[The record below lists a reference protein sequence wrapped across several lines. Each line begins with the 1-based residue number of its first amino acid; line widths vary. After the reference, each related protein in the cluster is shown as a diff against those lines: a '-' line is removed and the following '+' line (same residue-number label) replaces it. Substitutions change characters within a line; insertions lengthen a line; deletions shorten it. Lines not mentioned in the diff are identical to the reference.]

1 MDWLGGLILIV
12 FFILIVSVINNA
24 CGHTSCEGFGD
35 VKPISDVASLP
46 SAPFTE
52 LPDIPRPVYDPAYP
66 RTLIPKILEL
76 KYAMDGFYEREL
88 PYIRDTSDSAVQLPI
103 SEFKGDYE
111 TVKAE
116 LIFLSANTFSPP
128 QLKVNDIERMG
139 RNLRFLQKQAH
150 DITPLEE
157 GFDSSSSPSP
167 SSSSSSSSSSS
178 PSPSSSPTSELK
190 CKTDYGTCV
199 TACGSP
205 SSATFSTCFTGCI
218 NTYTT
223 CLQGTVRG
231 SSTST
236 ASASANASANAGPIT
251 FTQLKTLSLKL
262 QVEIARLQATG
273 TTDPVVNARVNIYTQ
288 MKQTV
293 DSLISQVENKT
304 LDPTM
309 IPIKVGDYNTFLP
322 SLGSDSA
329 GPGGLLFNNGYST
342 LSSLFNNYQAGDLSG
357 SNLAETLFNT
367 YGDSLTQGLS
377 YSVNFSYTSPND
389 VTKEV
394 AKSLYRGEFQNTL
407 EPMTQGEGFDASATS
422 PRASDSSPRA
432 SDSTATAPSSFNWK
446 KKATDLAAALQKM
459 GLEPGDFGC
468 LKPGTQVGPD
478 YSWRGHSKMVCTRA
492 ATHSDP
498 ALPEQIGCPPINW
511 PGWRS

>member
-12 FFILIVSVINNA
+12 FFILIVSVIRNA
-24 CGHTSCEGFGD
+24 CGYTSSSCEGFAD

-52 LPDIPRPVYDPAYP
+52 LPAIPRPVYDPAYP

-111 TVKAE
+111 IIKAE

-157 GFDSSSSPSP
+157 GFDSSSASSSPSAT
-167 SSSSSSSSSSS
+167 SSSS
-178 PSPSSSPTSELK
+178 P
-190 CKTDYGTCV
+190 
-199 TACGSP
+199 
-205 SSATFSTCFTGCI
+205 
-218 NTYTT
+218 
-223 CLQGTVRG
+223 
-231 SSTST
+231 
-236 ASASANASANAGPIT
+236 ASASAAPIT
-251 FTQLKTLSLKL
+251 FTQLETLSLKL

-342 LSSLFNNYQAGDLSG
+342 MSSLFNNYQAGDLSG
-357 SNLAETLFNT
+357 SNLAETLFNK
-367 YGDSLTQGLS
+367 YADSITQGLS

-407 EPMTQGEGFDASATS
+407 EPIAHGPGQEGFDSASAS
-422 PRASDSSPRA
+422 ASA
-432 SDSTATAPSSFNWK
+432 SANAPSSFNWK